1 MLVVVCARRFPP
13 PWAAEEN
20 RRLQALAY
28 VYFEDQPGR
37 RAAAKLLT
45 RDESRRIAANIA
57 KVLEVLRQSRTASS
71 LSEAKGSTGATCG
84 VAGSE
89 FCETVIGGPAF
100 FFSNASA
107 NIRISSRHS
116 RMSEV
121 FTVSPQP
128 DQLPQGFLALF
139 LRAWDGPPLPARPWS
154 VEETD
159 PEARA
164 GGAFIV
170 RDANRHSSRG

>member
-1 MLVVVCARRFPP
+1 MITPLRP
-13 PWAAEEN
+13 
-20 RRLQALAY
+20 
-28 VYFEDQPGR
+28 
-37 RAAAKLLT
+37 AAKFLT
-45 RDESRRIAANIA
+45 RDEARRIAANIA

-89 FCETVIGGPAF
+89 FCETVTGGPAF

-139 LRAWDGPPLPARPWS
+139 LRAWDGPPLRGPGPSRRRTPRLGSAVLSSSATP
-154 VEETD
+154 T
-159 PEARA
+159 
-164 GGAFIV
+164 GT
-170 RDANRHSSRG
+170 SSRG

>member
-1 MLVVVCARRFPP
+1 MT
-13 PWAAEEN
+13 
-20 RRLQALAY
+20 
-28 VYFEDQPGR
+28 FETD
-37 RAAAKLLT
+37 
-45 RDESRRIAANIA
+45 
-57 KVLEVLRQSRTASS
+57 
-71 LSEAKGSTGATCG
+71 
-84 VAGSE
+84 
-89 FCETVIGGPAF
+89 
-100 FFSNASA
+100 SNASA

-159 PEARA
+159 PETRI

-170 RDANRHSSRG
+170 RDANGQALAYGYLGGARPSLGGAPPHARLVRRIAANITQTF